1 MTCDKALRF
10 LCRRLALAACL
21 LLCGTSRAQDSPQQ
35 LVVRSSLTPESLKD
49 WTLPVYVGTVKESSA
64 TGTIAAPPTSV
75 IDVEQT
81 LRGEPI
87 QGRQRV
93 IWTRGTSSLTV
104 ADRACIDGPFD
115 AKRNCTYVL
124 DAARLA
130 IPIAPPVVG
139 EKLIVVAIKH
149 DNKRLDTTSPGS
161 IPGIA
166 NRLAAE
172 GALAALA
179 AYPASPENL
188 AAFSTRALS
197 HEPILKRFN
206 SPLFFGVMLAA
217 ITAMYF
223 AFARPSVGLGIG
235 LLTFLLYA
243 LYESGVSINTNI
255 RVDLLVLY
263 PTLALAIVAIII
275 AITRL
280 GRSDTNSTT
289 SGKRR

>member
-1 MTCDKALRF
+1 MTCDKAQRF
-10 LCRRLALAACL
+10 LCLRLALAACL
-21 LLCGTSRAQDSPQQ
+21 LLCGTLWAQDSPQQ
-35 LVVRSSLTPESLKD
+35 SVIRASLTPESLKD

-64 TGTIAAPPTSV
+64 TGTIDAPPASV

-124 DAARLA
+124 DAAQLA

-139 EKLIVVAIKH
+139 EKLIVVAIKP

-179 AYPASPENL
+179 AYPATPENL
-188 AAFSTRALS
+188 AAFSTSALS

-206 SPLFFGVMLAA
+206 SQLFFGVLLAA
-217 ITAMYF
+217 TTAMIF
-223 AFARPSVGLGIG
+223 AFAWPSAGLGIG

-243 LYESGVSINTNI
+243 LYESGISTNTNI
-255 RVDLLVLY
+255 RIDLIFLY
-263 PTLALAIVAIII
+263 PALALALIAIIVSM
-275 AITRL
+275 TRI
-280 GRSDTNSTT
+280 GRSSANAATLGNS
-289 SGKRR
+289 K